1 MNARAPKIEL
11 TPATILQAGGRC
23 VMREQK
29 EGKLFYNVRT
39 DELHLMPAAGFVV
52 YQLCDGLRSVAE
64 IEQWLA
70 DAFPA
75 ERDALPAALTHFL
88 TRLVERGILETSH
101 DC

>member
-1 MNARAPKIEL
+1 MNARAPKTGL
-11 TPATILQAGGRC
+11 TPATILQAGAGC
-23 VMREQK
+23 VMREQQ

-52 YQLCDGLRSVAE
+52 FELCDGLRSVAD
-64 IEQWLA
+64 IGQWLA

-75 ERDALPAALTHFL
+75 ERAALPATLMHFL
-88 TRLVERGILETSH
+88 TQLVERGILELSH